1 MIEMDTVVRTD
12 PEKIQV
18 ETPGEVS
25 FAEIHSSMLELQ
37 AKLGSSTG
45 DAGVDRLFLFEPS
58 PVVTLGS
65 RSADSS
71 AILDPEKL
79 KERGVEIHTVD
90 RGGEATYH
98 GPGQLI
104 AYPVIRLREEERDLH
119 ELLRKL
125 EAAVILT
132 LADWEI
138 VGERR
143 EGHTGVWIGY
153 EKIASVGLSVRRW
166 VTGHGLSLCVNGD
179 QRPFDWIIPCGL
191 QNCPIVTMENL
202 LGTSIELRSVEERLR
217 FHLLNILNRV
227 EAP

>member
-1 MIEMDTVVRTD
+1 MNTAVRTD

-18 ETPGEVS
+18 DTPGKVS
-25 FAEIHSSMLELQ
+25 FSHIHTSMLELQ
-37 AKLGSSTG
+37 SELGSAT
-45 DAGVDRLFLFEPS
+45 AGQDRLFLFEPS

-79 KERGVEIHTVD
+79 KTHDVEIHTVD

-98 GPGQLI
+98 GPGQLL
-104 AYPVIRLREEERDLH
+104 AYPVIRLREGERDLH

-125 EAAVILT
+125 EEAVILT

-143 EGHTGVWIGY
+143 AGHTGVWIGY
-153 EKIASVGLSVRRW
+153 EKIASVGMSVRRW
-166 VTGHGLSLCVNGD
+166 VTGHGLALCVNGD
-179 QRPFDWIIPCGL
+179 QRPFDWIVPCGL
-191 QNCPIVTMENL
+191 QNCPVVTMENL
-202 LGTSIELRSVEERLR
+202 LGTNIDLRSVEDRLR
-217 FHLLNILNRV
+217 IHLLHVLNRV
-227 EAP
+227 EAS

>member
-1 MIEMDTVVRTD
+1 MNTAVSTD

-18 ETPGEVS
+18 ETPGKVS
-25 FAEIHSSMLELQ
+25 FAQIHASMLELQ
-37 AKLGSSTG
+37 SKLGSST
-45 DAGVDRLFLFEPS
+45 DASDQDRLYLFEPS

-79 KERGVEIHTVD
+79 KEHGVEIHTVD

-98 GPGQLI
+98 GPGQLL
-104 AYPVIRLREEERDLH
+104 AYPVIRLREQERDLH

-125 EAAVILT
+125 EEAVIRT

-166 VTGHGLSLCVNGD
+166 VTGHGLSMCVKGD
-179 QRPFDWIIPCGL
+179 QRPFDWIVPCGL
-191 QNCPIVTMENL
+191 QNCPVVTMENL
-202 LGTSIELRSVEERLR
+202 LGSSVEIRSVEERLQ
-217 FHLLNILNRV
+217 FHLLSILNRV
-227 EAP
+227 EAL